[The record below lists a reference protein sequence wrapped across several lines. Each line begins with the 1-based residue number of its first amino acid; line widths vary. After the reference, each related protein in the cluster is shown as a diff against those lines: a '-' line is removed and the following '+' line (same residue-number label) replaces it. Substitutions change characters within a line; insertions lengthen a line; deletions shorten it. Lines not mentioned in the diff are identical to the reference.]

1 MRLRVGAVA
10 FEASATFGGMLSVV
24 VQEGVSVRDIANAE
38 SKTYLVKV
46 PRRITPEHMRDACC
60 LFSVFVGVVTLE

>member
-1 MRLRVGAVA
+1 
-10 FEASATFGGMLSVV
+10 MLSVV